1 MSLYA
6 GVLDRRCRSIAFLG
20 LAKNAG
26 KTVAMNHLAA
36 EIRGAGESLVL
47 ASIGRDGEAFDA
59 VTRKPKP
66 PVPVKAGDRVVTTD
80 GLLKSSGLEA
90 VREEDL
96 RIETPLGK
104 TGLYRITSPAGALV
118 LAGVNRI
125 SDMKRVKDL
134 ALDRADRLLIDGA
147 INRRSS
153 GIPALAEG
161 IIVSTGAVLGDSVEE
176 VVRRT
181 REALEI
187 LALPELPAE
196 FRPALEKLA
205 GSPEPAGA
213 AGTPDTGK
221 AHPGGR
227 WVVFHRGEMRPTDAP
242 LTSGTPQ
249 LIYRPG
255 ALTDGGAEEL
265 LSGPPLETPLY
276 LAAEDPTR
284 VFLTPPVLKRLAHR
298 GFRLCV
304 LHRLQILAVTI
315 NPHNPVGRDLPAGAL
330 LEAVTAAASPLEVFN
345 VLEEE

>member
-6 GVLDRRCRSIAFLG
+6 GVLDHRCRSIAFLG

-26 KTVAMNHLAA
+26 KTVAMNYLAA

-80 GLLKSSGLEA
+80 GLLRSSGLEA

-104 TGLYRITSPAGALV
+104 TGLYRIASPVGALV
-118 LAGVNRI
+118 LAGVNRV
-125 SDMKRVKDL
+125 SDMRRVKDL
-134 ALDRADRLLIDGA
+134 ALERADRLLIDGA

-161 IIVSTGAVLGDSVEE
+161 IIISTGAVLGDTVEE
-176 VVRRT
+176 VARRT

-196 FRPALEKLA
+196 FRPALVRLT
-205 GSPEPAGA
+205 GGPETDGA
-213 AGTPDTGK
+213 AGTPEPGK

-227 WVVFHRGEMRPTDAP
+227 WLVFPRGEMKATNAP
-242 LTSGTPQ
+242 LKGESPQ

-265 LSGPPLETPLY
+265 LAGPPLETPLT

-284 VFLTPPVLKRLAHR
+284 IFLTPPVLKRLAHR
-298 GFRLCV
+298 GLRLCV
-304 LHRLQILAVTI
+304 LHRLEILAVTI
-315 NPHNPVGRDLPAGAL
+315 NPHNPLGRDLPAGEL
-330 LEAVTAAASPLEVFN
+330 WEAVSAVAVPVAVFN
-345 VLEEE
+345 VGGP